1 MDLATKQSGG
11 TVTVTVEQNRID
23 SAAAV
28 TFKDA
33 VKAAALDAKDRV
45 LLDLGAVDFVD
56 SSGLGAIIAVMK
68 TLPNGI
74 RLDLASLR
82 PPVEKVF
89 KLTRMDS
96 VFRIYPDLATA
107 QADITK

>member
-1 MDLATKQSGG
+1 MELATKQSGG
-11 TVTVTVEQNRID
+11 TVTVTIAENRID

-28 TFKDA
+28 IFKDA
-33 VKAAALDAKDRV
+33 VRAAAQEADDRV
-45 LLDLGAVDFVD
+45 VLDLGAVDFVD

-68 TLPNGI
+68 ALPAGM

-89 KLTRMDS
+89 RLTRMDS
-96 VFRIYPDLATA
+96 VFRIYPDLETA
-107 QADITK
+107 QADIAQ

>member
-1 MDLATKQSGG
+1 MELSTKQSDG
-11 TVTVTVEQNRID
+11 TVIVTIAQNRID

-28 TFKDA
+28 EFKDA
-33 VKAAALDAKDRV
+33 VKAAAQDANDRV
-45 LLDLGAVDFVD
+45 LMDLGQVDFID

-68 TLPNGI
+68 TLPTGV
-74 RLDLASLR
+74 RLDLTSLR

-96 VFRIYPDLATA
+96 VFRIYPDMVTA
-107 QADITK
+107 QSDMAQ

>member
-1 MDLATKQSGG
+1 MELATKQSGG
-11 TVTVTVEQNRID
+11 TVTVTVAENTID

-33 VKAAALDAKDRV
+33 VKAAAQGAGDRV

-68 TLPNGI
+68 GLPDGM
-74 RLDLASLR
+74 RLDLANLR

-89 KLTRMDS
+89 RLTRMDS

-107 QADITK
+107 QADVSE

>member
-1 MDLATKQSGG
+1 MELSTKQSGG
-11 TVTVTVEQNRID
+11 TVTVTIEQNRID

-28 TFKDA
+28 GFKDA
-33 VKAAALDAKDRV
+33 VKAAAMDADDRV
-45 LLDLGAVDFVD
+45 VLDLGAVDFVD

-68 TLPNGI
+68 ALPNGT

-89 KLTRMDS
+89 RLTRMDT
-96 VFRIYPDLATA
+96 VFRIYPDLEAA
-107 QADITK
+107 QADTAH